1 MVNICSTMT
10 SLGMMAFATHH
21 VQMPFYGYTDVDKY
35 LSLRLVSGL
44 QLGLGLHKNYKV
56 SIRLKVLLT
65 RLTSHIYM
73 QLYVER

>member
-1 MVNICSTMT
+1 
-10 SLGMMAFATHH
+10 
-21 VQMPFYGYTDVDKY
+21 MPFYGYTDVDKY